1 MALLN
6 DTGHLRVLVTGNRG
20 FIGTNLIKKL
30 KYKIQI
36 ITTDQ
41 SDKGRINILERNQ
54 LNTVEN
60 IDVIIH
66 LASKTSIPN
75 SEINPYDTYH
85 TNIMGTLN
93 ILDFARQNNITK
105 VINLSTFVYGKPH
118 YFPIDEKHPIN
129 PHSPYTKSK
138 VIAEKLCEYYAEDY
152 GMDIV
157 TLRPFY
163 IYGPSMNKASFIPS
177 IIKRINEKGK
187 VFLSNRNT
195 KRDFLHVDD
204 FIDLIEKILSNFPAG
219 YTIYNVGF
227 GKSNSLEEV
236 LELIKKILKIE
247 VDIEYSDLIRPNDIV
262 DMVADISSLRKTY
275 GWRPVLDIEA
285 GLRLTLDDISNK
297 NDE

>member
-6 DTGHLRVLVTGNRG
+6 GTGQPRVFVTGNRG
-20 FIGTNLIKKL
+20 FIGTNLVKKL

-41 SDKGRINILERNQ
+41 HNKERINILELDQ
-54 LNTVEN
+54 LNTVEK

-75 SEINPYDTYH
+75 SAINPYDTYL

-93 ILDFARQNNITK
+93 ILEFARHNSINKI
-105 VINLSTFVYGKPH
+105 INLSTFVYGKPK

-138 VIAEKLCEYYAEDY
+138 LIAEKLCEYYAQDY

-177 IIKRINEKGK
+177 IIRHINEKGK
-187 VFLSNRNT
+187 VILSNRNT
-195 KRDFLHVDD
+195 KRDFLHIDD
-204 FIDLIEKILSNFPAG
+204 FIDLIEKVLSNFPTG
-219 YTIYNVGF
+219 YKIYNVGF

-236 LELIKKILKIE
+236 VELIKKIWKIE
-247 VDIEYSDLIRPNDIV
+247 VDIEYSDSIRPNDIV
-262 DMVADISSLRKTY
+262 DMVADISSLRKIY
-275 GWRPVLDIEA
+275 GWSPALDIEA
-285 GLRLTLDDISNK
+285 GLRLTLDDMANK
-297 NDE
+297 NNE